1 MQTYEG
7 AFGGTVWIWAA
18 VLAALCQALR
28 YAALKELNKH
38 LSVAVTSY
46 ARILFAT
53 PVLLA
58 YLGCVLAAT
67 KTPMPHMSPWFLLFA
82 CLTAI
87 GQFLGTILM
96 VRLFQ
101 MGNFAV
107 GTMLTKADTILTAL
121 LGTLLLTEQIPP
133 LGWGAIL
140 VTVAGVIVVSTARIP
155 ASAWRAGDIPLWRV
169 VLSPSTQLG
178 LLISLI
184 NAICYL
190 MLREAIVTLKSSGGV
205 PVDAAVAGTMMTV
218 FSCILLGGWLLATD
232 RAGLKALGNHI
243 GLCTFVGSVSALGTI
258 LWYLAAALTNVSY
271 VAAVAQVQIVF
282 ALLLSR
288 YWFRETIWPKE
299 LVGISIILAGILLFR
314 TV

>member
-1 MQTYEG
+1 MQTYGG

-18 VLAALCQALR
+18 VLAAVCQALR

-38 LSVAVTSY
+38 LTVAVTSY

-53 PVLLA
+53 PLLLA
-58 YLGCVLAAT
+58 YLACVLAVT
-67 KTPMPHMSPWFLLFA
+67 KTPMPHMNARFLLFA

-87 GQFLGTILM
+87 GQFLGTIFM

-107 GTMLTKADTILTAL
+107 GTMLTKADTIITAL
-121 LGTLLLTEQIPP
+121 LGTMLLTEQITP

-140 VTVAGVIVVSTARIP
+140 VTVAGVVIVSTARVP
-155 ASAWRAGDIPLWRV
+155 RAAWRAGDIPLWRV
-169 VLSPSTQLG
+169 LLSPSTQLG

-232 RAGLKALGNHI
+232 RDGLKALRHHL
-243 GLCTFVGSVSALGTI
+243 GLCVFVGSVSALGTV

-299 LVGISIILAGILLFR
+299 LVGIAIILAGVLLFR
-314 TV
+314 AV